1 METYRRVSGA
11 VFAIVAIG
19 HAARAAAGL
28 PLVVGSQSIP
38 VWVSWV
44 FAVGAALLALWAFG
58 GRK

>member
-1 METYRRVSGA
+1 MSYRKISGL

-19 HAARAAAGL
+19 HAARAAAAL
-28 PLVVGSQSIP
+28 PLDIGSHSIP

-44 FAVGAALLALWAFG
+44 VAGGAGVLALWAFG

>member
-1 METYRRVSGA
+1 MTYRKLSGA

-28 PLVVGSQSIP
+28 PLVVGTESVPI
-38 VWVSWV
+38 WVSWV
-44 FAVGAALLALWAFG
+44 FAGSAAVLALWAFG